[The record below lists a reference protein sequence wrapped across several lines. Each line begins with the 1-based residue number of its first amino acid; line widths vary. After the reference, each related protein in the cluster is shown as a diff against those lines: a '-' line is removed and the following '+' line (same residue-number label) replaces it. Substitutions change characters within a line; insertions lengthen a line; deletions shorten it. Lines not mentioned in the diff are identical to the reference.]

1 MPPTNGIIHAAGS
14 PGNREYLV
22 LEEVKAKVMIIDVAA
37 RVTLIQKYRNPL
49 NTATSR
55 AVYYFPVPASGA
67 VCAFEMKTSDDRV
80 VIAVCKEKEKAR
92 EEYEKALS
100 QGQETSLLE
109 WVADDVFT
117 ISVGSIP
124 ANSTVSTKLVY
135 TMTLPNDDNA
145 DEIRLQLPC
154 CVGERYGPPLTALDG
169 AAAPSSSTPIRITI
183 DIQTS
188 GRIKSITS
196 PSHADNVSETRYPTH
211 LGRPSRRRSTVQFQS
226 STFLDRDFILVIRAD
241 GLDESRCFAELHR
254 DPEGIRSDTVA
265 MQFTIVPNFQL
276 PPVKGQEYI
285 FLVDRSGSM
294 SGARIETAKR
304 TLELLLRMLPYAE
317 TKFNIFS
324 FGTHND
330 SLWTASQTYNQN
342 SVTTATAH
350 VTSMSADYGG
360 TEIRGALNAVFKS
373 RNIAAPT
380 AVFVLTDGEVT
391 NIDHTTSDISTAV
404 RNSHARGPHCRL
416 RVFCLG
422 IGDGVSSAMCE
433 GIARAGE
440 GECIFAVHTESILL
454 KCVRL
459 FRAGRTPFV
468 EGVSIDWGIPDENFS
483 VRSQSVNFSTPSN
496 PRTVRLQPA
505 PAIQQ
510 SPADVSNIHASTRM
524 NIYAI
529 LTLRKTTV
537 PKEVTLRGH
546 LEGGGPSFELTVPI
560 RSIQL
565 TDSEPGLP
573 MVHSLA
579 AWRLIQDHQEETAS
593 LALAVGDA
601 SEDEI
606 RKASIVRLGE
616 RYQVASRHTSFVAV
630 DSGSDARR
638 RRARRTDS
646 PTRARPDSPSPVS
659 PLQGLLNLGDR
670 LLSSLFNS
678 SSTTTPP
685 EPGPHLPGAWRNSG
699 DFSVVE
705 DRDEDEGYNSAATFS
720 TLSSLE
726 GSYDSDWSDGSID
739 PPPVSEEDAR
749 MQRSPS
755 PKLEPLRLAP
765 STIRE
770 ERRRRIQQAPPQ
782 PRAPPPPVHPEVVR
796 LAAMQL
802 FDGSFD
808 DSIRGV
814 IGDVILNE
822 ADVLQVDRAMWA
834 TAVSIAFTS
843 KHLADPAQKDLLD
856 DLLQKAYDFLGGKHD
871 AVAKRLIQMAKELV

>member
-1 MPPTNGIIHAAGS
+1 MPPTNGIVHAAGS

-55 AVYYFPVPASGA
+55 ALYYFPVPASGA

-80 VIAVCKEKEKAR
+80 VIAEKAR

-169 AAAPSSSTPIRITI
+169 AAAPSSSTPIRITT

-265 MQFTIVPNFQL
+265 MQLTIVPNFQL

-342 SVTTATAH
+342 SVTAATAH

-360 TEIRGALNAVFKS
+360 TE
-373 RNIAAPT
+373 
-380 AVFVLTDGEVT
+380 
-391 NIDHTTSDISTAV
+391 
-404 RNSHARGPHCRL
+404 
-416 RVFCLG
+416 
-422 IGDGVSSAMCE
+422 
-433 GIARAGE
+433 
-440 GECIFAVHTESILL
+440 
-454 KCVRL
+454 
-459 FRAGRTPFV
+459 
-468 EGVSIDWGIPDENFS
+468 
-483 VRSQSVNFSTPSN
+483 
-496 PRTVRLQPA
+496 
-505 PAIQQ
+505 
-510 SPADVSNIHASTRM
+510 
-524 NIYAI
+524 
-529 LTLRKTTV
+529 TTV

-565 TDSEPGLP
+565 TESEPGLP

-579 AWRLIQDHQEETAS
+579 AWRLIQDHQEGTAS

-638 RRARRTDS
+638 RRARRTYS
-646 PTRARPDSPSPVS
+646 PTRARSDSPSPVS
-659 PLQGLLNLGDR
+659 PLQAWAWAR
-670 LLSSLFNS
+670 PS
-678 SSTTTPP
+678 
-685 EPGPHLPGAWRNSG
+685 GAWRDSG

-808 DSIRGV
+808 NSIRGV
-814 IGDVILNE
+814 VGDVILNE

-856 DLLQKAYDFLGGKHD
+856 DLLQKASLSRPTLYIVLTFVERHMIFWAASTMRWRKD
-871 AVAKRLIQMAKELV
+871 